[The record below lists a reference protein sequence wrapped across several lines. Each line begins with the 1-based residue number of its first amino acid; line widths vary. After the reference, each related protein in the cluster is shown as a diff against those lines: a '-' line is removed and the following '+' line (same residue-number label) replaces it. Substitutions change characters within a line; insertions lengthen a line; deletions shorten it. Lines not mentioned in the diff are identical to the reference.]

1 MKVGVTWDSL
11 SPDLVL
17 GDLSN
22 AVEGGFHG

>member
-11 SPDLVL
+11 SLGLVL